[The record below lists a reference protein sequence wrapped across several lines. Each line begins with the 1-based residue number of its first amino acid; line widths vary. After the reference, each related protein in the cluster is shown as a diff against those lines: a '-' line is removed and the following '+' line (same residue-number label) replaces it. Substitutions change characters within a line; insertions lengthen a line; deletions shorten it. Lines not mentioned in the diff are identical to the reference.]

1 MIVQSF
7 LPTINQK
14 ITNKENSNDLFEDIN
29 AFEYK
34 DPNEYNY
41 NMYSSSSSSVLVIE
55 DKDIAKPIQPSVMLE
70 RPLYDRKAI
79 VSKSETE
86 KENKVENDSKICLM
100 IVIVILNV
108 FLPGVGTIIG
118 GVQLQKKYIS
128 YYILSGVLQ
137 FLLSWIFVGFLWAQA
152 SSLELYSFI

>member
-14 ITNKENSNDLFEDIN
+14 ITNKQNSNDLFEDIN

-70 RPLYDRKAI
+70 SPLYDRKAI
-79 VSKSETE
+79 VSKSATA

-152 SSLELYSFI
+152 SSLELYFFI